1 MSFLT
6 PLWPLDII
14 FELEFPLEKNVDK
27 KNFLAA
33 MKVTSDVSTM
43 VSYQDANRHEI
54 R

>member
-27 KNFLAA
+27 KIFSCYE
-33 MKVTSDVSTM
+33 SDK
-43 VSYQDANRHEI
+43 YDG
-54 R
+54 